1 MLTLLILIPLLGSLI
16 ILPMSD
22 TLESHSQMKKIALT
36 TSLINFF
43 ISLFICYHFD
53 SSTSQYQFVSEFNQ
67 LNFCHLNFGIDGI
80 SLYFVLLT
88 TFVTPIALLSNYTNI
103 TKSLKFFLISFL
115 VLETLQ
121 ICAFISLDLLLFY
134 IFFESV
140 LPILFIVIVIF
151 GHGNDRFRSAFLF
164 FLYTLAG
171 SLPMLLCILLIY
183 SYIGSTDFQLIS
195 LYEIS
200 LDSQKILW
208 LGFFLA
214 FAVKTP
220 LYPFII
226 WLPKAHSDSPLA
238 GSILLAATIL
248 KLATYGYLRVLI
260 NFLPDATNYFSPL
273 IQTVAIISLI
283 YASFSTIIQQDT
295 KRLIAYSSV
304 AHMAVVVLGLF
315 SNNLQGIEG
324 AILLAIGHGFTSPA
338 LFICVGGIIYDRT
351 GTRIINYIRGLA
363 TYMPVFTILFFIFT
377 LCNTGVPLSIN
388 WIGEQ
393 LSLMGIW
400 QQNPIIACLGA
411 SGILLSAC
419 YSLFLYNRISY
430 GNLSPYLPPL
440 KDLNRREYYLLISLL
455 IPTLVFGILPNVLLT
470 PLHMSVTSLLYVVPI
485 ITPFQLTDIG
495 SPALPLQKQETVN
508 NTSIVASSPLASSSC
523 FTKLNLD
530 KKLTDEQFF
539 EWLIG
544 FIDAEGNFDIR
555 KISNRPY
562 AFEFRFRIG
571 LHSYDTEVLVKIQNN
586 LGMGSITHIT
596 IKNDKA
602 RSLRL
607 EKKSTFIISK
617 QEDVNKLIAILD
629 KYGPLNTTKYL
640 DFLSWKKAFLLYI
653 SSKEKSIIEK
663 EIIKSEILTL
673 KNNNNRGRTDFA
685 MATINNIVI
694 KPYWLL
700 GFIEGEGC
708 FSIQKHAK
716 YLTIMSSFILTQTL
730 EQKPVMVAI
739 QTFLNNLEPLNSLDT
754 KVKLIVQ
761 EKNIYIQKAKSTIR
775 VYVTNYSFIT
785 NYLIPFLDSLVFS
798 SIKELDYLDWKS
810 VIKIKALKKHL
821 TEEGSEV
828 IKLTISRMN
837 QNRKSTAFNNSS
849 NELNFNLFN
858 NNLD

>member
-1 MLTLLILIPLLGSLI
+1 MITLLILIPLLGSLI

-43 ISLFICYHFD
+43 ISLSIWHHFD

-121 ICAFISLDLLLFY
+121 ICAFVSLDLLLFY

-351 GTRIINYIRGLA
+351 GTRIINYIRGLV

-377 LCNTGVPLSIN
+377 LCNTGIPLSIN
-388 WIGEQ
+388 FLGEQ
-393 LSLMGIW
+393 LSLLGIW
-400 QQNPIIACLGA
+400 QQNPIITILGA

-419 YSLFLYNRISY
+419 YSIFLYNRISY
-430 GNLSPYLPPL
+430 GNISPYLPPL
-440 KDLNRREYYLLISLL
+440 KDINRREYFLLISLL
-455 IPTLVFGILPNVLLT
+455 IPIVIFGILPNILLDS
-470 PLHMSVTSLLYVVPI
+470 LHMSVTSLIYTVPNPFF
-485 ITPFQLTDIG
+485 ITTFYFYFCLCCHHQSLPF
-495 SPALPLQKQETVN
+495 LPLQ
-508 NTSIVASSPLASSSC
+508 P
-523 FTKLNLD
+523 
-530 KKLTDEQFF
+530 
-539 EWLIG
+539 W
-544 FIDAEGNFDIR
+544 
-555 KISNRPY
+555 
-562 AFEFRFRIG
+562 
-571 LHSYDTEVLVKIQNN
+571 
-586 LGMGSITHIT
+586 
-596 IKNDKA
+596 
-602 RSLRL
+602 
-607 EKKSTFIISK
+607 
-617 QEDVNKLIAILD
+617 
-629 KYGPLNTTKYL
+629 
-640 DFLSWKKAFLLYI
+640 
-653 SSKEKSIIEK
+653 
-663 EIIKSEILTL
+663 
-673 KNNNNRGRTDFA
+673 
-685 MATINNIVI
+685 
-694 KPYWLL
+694 
-700 GFIEGEGC
+700 
-708 FSIQKHAK
+708 
-716 YLTIMSSFILTQTL
+716 
-730 EQKPVMVAI
+730 
-739 QTFLNNLEPLNSLDT
+739 
-754 KVKLIVQ
+754 
-761 EKNIYIQKAKSTIR
+761 
-775 VYVTNYSFIT
+775 
-785 NYLIPFLDSLVFS
+785 
-798 SIKELDYLDWKS
+798 
-810 VIKIKALKKHL
+810 
-821 TEEGSEV
+821 
-828 IKLTISRMN
+828 
-837 QNRKSTAFNNSS
+837 
-849 NELNFNLFN
+849 
-858 NNLD
+858 

>member
-43 ISLFICYHFD
+43 ISLFIWYQFD
-53 SSTSQYQFVSEFNQ
+53 ASISQYQFVSEFNQ

-121 ICAFISLDLLLFY
+121 ICAFVSLDLLLFY

-183 SYIGSTDFQLIS
+183 NYIGSTDFQLIS

-273 IQTVAIISLI
+273 ILTVAIISLI

-377 LCNTGVPLSIN
+377 LCNTGIPLSIN
-388 WIGEQ
+388 FLGEQ
-393 LSLMGIW
+393 LSLLGIW
-400 QQNPIIACLGA
+400 QQNPIIAILGA

-419 YSLFLYNRISY
+419 YSIFLYNRISY
-430 GNLSPYLPPL
+430 GNISPYLPPL
-440 KDLNRREYYLLISLL
+440 KDLNRREYFLLISLL
-455 IPTLVFGILPNVLLT
+455 LPIVIFGILPNILLDS
-470 PLHMSVTSLLYVVPI
+470 LHMSVTSLIYEIPN
-485 ITPFQLTDIG
+485 
-495 SPALPLQKQETVN
+495 PL
-508 NTSIVASSPLASSSC
+508 
-523 FTKLNLD
+523 
-530 KKLTDEQFF
+530 
-539 EWLIG
+539 
-544 FIDAEGNFDIR
+544 
-555 KISNRPY
+555 
-562 AFEFRFRIG
+562 
-571 LHSYDTEVLVKIQNN
+571 
-586 LGMGSITHIT
+586 
-596 IKNDKA
+596 
-602 RSLRL
+602 
-607 EKKSTFIISK
+607 
-617 QEDVNKLIAILD
+617 
-629 KYGPLNTTKYL
+629 
-640 DFLSWKKAFLLYI
+640 
-653 SSKEKSIIEK
+653 
-663 EIIKSEILTL
+663 
-673 KNNNNRGRTDFA
+673 
-685 MATINNIVI
+685 
-694 KPYWLL
+694 
-700 GFIEGEGC
+700 
-708 FSIQKHAK
+708 
-716 YLTIMSSFILTQTL
+716 
-730 EQKPVMVAI
+730 
-739 QTFLNNLEPLNSLDT
+739 
-754 KVKLIVQ
+754 
-761 EKNIYIQKAKSTIR
+761 
-775 VYVTNYSFIT
+775 
-785 NYLIPFLDSLVFS
+785 
-798 SIKELDYLDWKS
+798 
-810 VIKIKALKKHL
+810 
-821 TEEGSEV
+821 
-828 IKLTISRMN
+828 
-837 QNRKSTAFNNSS
+837 
-849 NELNFNLFN
+849 
-858 NNLD
+858 

>member
-1 MLTLLILIPLLGSLI
+1 MITLLILIPLLGSLI

-43 ISLFICYHFD
+43 ISLSIWYHFD

-121 ICAFISLDLLLFY
+121 ICAFVSLDLLLFY

-377 LCNTGVPLSIN
+377 LCNTGIPLSIN
-388 WIGEQ
+388 
-393 LSLMGIW
+393 
-400 QQNPIIACLGA
+400 
-411 SGILLSAC
+411 
-419 YSLFLYNRISY
+419 
-430 GNLSPYLPPL
+430 
-440 KDLNRREYYLLISLL
+440 
-455 IPTLVFGILPNVLLT
+455 
-470 PLHMSVTSLLYVVPI
+470 
-485 ITPFQLTDIG
+485 
-495 SPALPLQKQETVN
+495 
-508 NTSIVASSPLASSSC
+508 
-523 FTKLNLD
+523 
-530 KKLTDEQFF
+530 
-539 EWLIG
+539 
-544 FIDAEGNFDIR
+544 
-555 KISNRPY
+555 
-562 AFEFRFRIG
+562 
-571 LHSYDTEVLVKIQNN
+571 
-586 LGMGSITHIT
+586 
-596 IKNDKA
+596 
-602 RSLRL
+602 
-607 EKKSTFIISK
+607 
-617 QEDVNKLIAILD
+617 
-629 KYGPLNTTKYL
+629 
-640 DFLSWKKAFLLYI
+640 
-653 SSKEKSIIEK
+653 
-663 EIIKSEILTL
+663 
-673 KNNNNRGRTDFA
+673 
-685 MATINNIVI
+685 
-694 KPYWLL
+694 
-700 GFIEGEGC
+700 
-708 FSIQKHAK
+708 
-716 YLTIMSSFILTQTL
+716 
-730 EQKPVMVAI
+730 
-739 QTFLNNLEPLNSLDT
+739 
-754 KVKLIVQ
+754 
-761 EKNIYIQKAKSTIR
+761 
-775 VYVTNYSFIT
+775 
-785 NYLIPFLDSLVFS
+785 
-798 SIKELDYLDWKS
+798 
-810 VIKIKALKKHL
+810 
-821 TEEGSEV
+821 
-828 IKLTISRMN
+828 
-837 QNRKSTAFNNSS
+837 
-849 NELNFNLFN
+849 
-858 NNLD
+858 